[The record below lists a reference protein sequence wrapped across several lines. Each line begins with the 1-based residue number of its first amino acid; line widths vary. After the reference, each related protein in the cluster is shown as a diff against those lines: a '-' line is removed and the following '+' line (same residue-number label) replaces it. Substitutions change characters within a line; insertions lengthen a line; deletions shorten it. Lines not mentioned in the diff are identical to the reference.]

1 MDYIFLQILKVA
13 VILLLNSMVGV
24 YQQRSIYIYIYIVCM
39 RRANSEL
46 LRWSRHF
53 NDVSPFGLLQIS
65 VTGLKILGILSHLS
79 EEARRAKRH

>member
-1 MDYIFLQILKVA
+1 MQNWLTNGDITMKKDPKDTTRLHSK
-13 VILLLNSMVGV
+13 S
-24 YQQRSIYIYIYIVCM
+24 M

-65 VTGLKILGILSHLS
+65 VTGLKILGINKWL
-79 EEARRAKRH
+79 

>member
-1 MDYIFLQILKVA
+1 MYSAPFGSTDEVL
-13 VILLLNSMVGV
+13 MVDL
-24 YQQRSIYIYIYIVCM
+24 IYIVCV

-65 VTGLKILGILSHLS
+65 VTGLKILGIKNVRDLVLNRLKKF
-79 EEARRAKRH
+79 EYNQNNNQINV